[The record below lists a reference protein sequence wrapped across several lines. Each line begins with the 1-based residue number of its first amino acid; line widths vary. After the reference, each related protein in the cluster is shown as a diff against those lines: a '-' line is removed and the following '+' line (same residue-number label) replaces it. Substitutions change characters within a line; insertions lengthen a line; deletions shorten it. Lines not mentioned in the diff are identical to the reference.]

1 MGKSIL
7 KSLFA
12 GSAVAAA
19 GAVTILI
26 KHKIDSKNVI
36 ETVKATLGSDKDIVN
51 TWVEPFYQ
59 RVNINGSDKF
69 CIVGGINLMGDFEI
83 IQYQFLADAITG
95 ELLDIKKIN

>member
-12 GSAVAAA
+12 GSAIAAA
-19 GAVTILI
+19 GAATILI

-69 CIVGGINLMGDFEI
+69 CIVGGVNLMGDFEI